1 MRLREL
7 ASVRCG
13 DKGNVS
19 NAVVVAYGE
28 GAYDLL
34 ADRLTADRLGAELS
48 ALVDGPVTRYELPQ
62 LNAFN
67 FVIEGALAGGVTTS
81 LRMDAH
87 GKSLSTAVT
96 GIEID
101 VPADAGV
108 TPRSDDSG

>member
-1 MRLREL
+1 VKLREL

-19 NAVVVAYGE
+19 NAVVVAYGDD
-28 GAYDLL
+28 AYEVL

-48 ALVDGPVTRYELPQ
+48 ALVDGPVTRHELPQ

-67 FVIEGALAGGVTTS
+67 FVIESALAGGVTTS

-87 GKSLSTAVT
+87 GKSLSTAIT

-101 VPADAGV
+101 VPEGTGV
-108 TPRSDDSG
+108 TPRSDRE